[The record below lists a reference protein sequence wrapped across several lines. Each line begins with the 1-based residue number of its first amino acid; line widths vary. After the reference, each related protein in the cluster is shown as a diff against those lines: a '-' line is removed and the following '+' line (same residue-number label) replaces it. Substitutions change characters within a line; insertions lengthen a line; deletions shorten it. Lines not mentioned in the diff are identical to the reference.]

1 MKTTWKQSAASWAAV
16 ACIGSA
22 LTGTALADYPAAT
35 TALNPVIYL
44 PLNSTAPAPAEP
56 VGANLGSLS
65 SLVATYTGG
74 PTRGLPG
81 AISGDAD
88 TSAQVAGGQISV
100 PFSAEYNPN
109 GPFSVEAWLRP
120 SALPGALTSPLSSAN
135 AGDPRSGWFFYQI
148 ANGDG
153 WNFRM
158 FTGVGLGTAVDISA
172 FVPLEVDVWYH
183 VAVTYDGT
191 TARIYVNGVE
201 GGSGD
206 PVNYVANR
214 GGRLVVGARSDLA
227 FAWSGGADE
236 VALYNSSLSAARV
249 AAHYAAGTGGG
260 SYTATVQA
268 DAPTVYLRLGEGPL
282 IFPTATNVGTL
293 GSAADAIHLPG
304 TTPGTPALAA
314 PAAAGF
320 STTNRSVALDGTNG
334 IVRIPAQ
341 DGVSVTEASITGW
354 IWRDGTQPAFA
365 GVVFRRGTGVA
376 ATGLNFI
383 GNGTTLGYH
392 WEDLPASYNFGSGLV
407 VPDRQWTF
415 VALTVNADQAV
426 LYMGTPSG
434 LSAAT
439 NIAFHGT
446 HDFGNGVTTEIG
458 RDATGGRQF
467 RGRVDEVA
475 IFDRA
480 LTTAEVQTLYS
491 AALPAILAVRQTPAD
506 PIYEGL
512 NVTYQAVVARTATV
526 TYQWRK
532 EGQPLSGQTASSLV
546 LPSVSFP
553 DVASYDVIARI
564 GSTSLTSAPVSL
576 AIVSSA
582 PVVSAPPTSATRFL
596 NGTVRF
602 TTAAVGTQPM
612 EFTWRK
618 GETLVG
624 SGPTLTI
631 TDLQA
636 SDAGT
641 YTVTISNPLGT
652 NTASADLTLVTP
664 TGYAAASTDAG
675 PVAYWRLNETTG
687 NIAQDYWGSFDAV
700 ARDTV
705 VKGSAG
711 PTGGGFASTN
721 SAYTFNGST
730 TVEGPALNLNSA
742 NVTIV
747 AWIKP
752 NGAPDDYDGLVF
764 ARGGSTVAGL
774 DYQQGGQLGYHWNDT
789 SDTWGWGSG
798 LYPEDGV
805 WNFVALVVEPT
816 QATLY
821 LDSGTG
827 LGLLGA
833 VNGVTHGPEEFNG
846 AIRFGSDSATG
857 RFFNGSIDEVA
868 VYNRSL
874 SNDEITAL
882 QFAGRNG
889 TYAPKTVAIT
899 GSPRSRTVMAG
910 TSQVLAGSASGSV
923 PLSFQWRKD
932 GTNIPGA
939 IRSRITIDPAA
950 LSDTGSYD
958 LVVQQGVTTRST
970 TPATLTVLPVPS
982 YLDAREGLVLHLP
995 FDGALA
1001 DTSGR
1006 GNNGTAVGAPT
1017 FTSGRIGSGALGY
1030 RTEVAEGAVTRAD
1043 YVTLG
1048 TPTDLNFGTGSF
1060 SVAFWTKFTGSPG
1073 DLPFIGNNTGSY
1085 GGSGFTFAPSYG
1097 SGSWSW
1103 SLNDGVNP
1111 SGWPGVAAQYGND
1124 AGYPDALNDGLW
1136 HHVVHIVDR
1145 SADVTTWV
1153 DGVKVHAKSIAGIDF
1168 NLDTGL
1174 AVVIGQDA
1182 NGTYA
1187 EAGSFEMDDLGIWR
1201 RALTD
1206 FEAQAIHVVGSQ
1218 FNRSF
1223 DVAPP
1228 TEVVVTVSVL
1238 DGNLILGWTSGTL
1251 QGTPT
1256 INGPWN
1262 AVPGATAPSAS
1273 VTPTDDQRFFR
1284 VIQ

>member
-1 MKTTWKQSAASWAAV
+1 MNTTRKRTTALWAAAV
-16 ACIGSA
+16 WIGTA
-22 LTGTALADYPAAT
+22 LTGTALANYPA
-35 TALNPVIYL
+35 TALGLNPAIYL
-44 PLNSTAPAPAEP
+44 RLDSTAPAPNEP
-56 VGANLGSLS
+56 VAANLGSLS
-65 SLVATYTGG
+65 TLSGSYTGG
-74 PTRGLPG
+74 PSRGLPG
-81 AISGDAD
+81 AIAGDSD
-88 TSAQVAGGQISV
+88 TSIQVSGGQVSV
-100 PFSAEYNPN
+100 PFNAGYNPN

-120 SALPGALTSPLSSAN
+120 AALPGALTSPLSSAI

-148 ANGDG
+148 ANGGG

-158 FTGVGLGTAVDISA
+158 FTGVGLATAVDISA
-172 FVPLEVDVWYH
+172 FVPLEIDTWYH

-201 GGSGD
+201 GGSGN

-214 GGRLVVGARSDLA
+214 GGPLVVGARSDLA

-236 VALYNSSLSAARV
+236 VALYNAALSPARI
-249 AAHYAAGTGGG
+249 AAHFAAGTGGG
-260 SYTATVQA
+260 SYAATVQA
-268 DAPTVYLRLGEGPL
+268 DAPTLYLRLGEGPL
-282 IFPTATNVGTL
+282 ILPTAVNTGTL
-293 GSAADAIHLPG
+293 GSAADATYLPG

-320 STTNRSVALDGTNG
+320 PETNRSVALDGSAG

-341 DGVSVTEASITGW
+341 EGVFVNEATITGW
-354 IWRDGTQPAFA
+354 IWRDGVQPGFA

-392 WEDLPASYNFGSGLV
+392 WEDLPASYNFSSGLV

-415 VALTVNADQAV
+415 VALTVSAEQAV
-426 LYMGTPSG
+426 LYMGTPAG

-439 NIAFHGT
+439 NNAFHGP

-467 RGRVDEVA
+467 RGRLDEVA

-480 LTTAEVQTLYS
+480 LTTTDVQSLFTS
-491 AALPAILAVRQTPAD
+491 ALPAILTVRQTPAD
-506 PIYEGL
+506 PIYEGV
-512 NVTYQAVVARTATV
+512 NVTYQAAVATGGAGTA

-532 EGQPLSGQTASSLV
+532 GGQILNGQTASSLV
-546 LPSVSFP
+546 LPAVSFP
-553 DVASYDVIARI
+553 DVAAYDVIARV
-564 GSTSLTSAPVSL
+564 GTTSLTSAPINL

-582 PVVSAPPTSATRFL
+582 PVVSTTPTSAVRFP
-596 NGTVRF
+596 NGSVRF

-612 EFTWRK
+612 EFIWRK
-618 GETLVG
+618 GDVIVG
-624 SGPTLTI
+624 SGPTLSL

-636 SDAGT
+636 ADAGT
-641 YTVTISNPLGT
+641 YTVSISNPLGSQ
-652 NTASADLTLVTP
+652 TASADLSLVTP
-664 TGYAAASTDAG
+664 SGFAATATDAG
-675 PVAYWRLNETTG
+675 PFAYWRLNETTG
-687 NIAQDYWGSFDAV
+687 NIAQDYWGGFDAV
-700 ARDTV
+700 PRAAV
-705 VKGSAG
+705 VKGAAG
-711 PTGGGFASTN
+711 PVGGGFANDNT
-721 SAYTFNGST
+721 AYTFNGST
-730 TVEGPALNLNSA
+730 AVDGPSLNLNSA
-742 NVTIV
+742 TVTIV

-752 NGAPDDYDGLVF
+752 NGPQDNYDGLVF
-764 ARGGSTVAGL
+764 ARGGSTVSGL
-774 DYQQGGQLGYHWNDT
+774 DYQQGGQLGYHWNDA
-789 SDTWGWGSG
+789 SSTWSWGSG

-805 WNFVALVVEPT
+805 WNFVALVVEPA
-816 QATLY
+816 QATIY
-821 LDSGTG
+821 LDPGTG
-827 LGLLGA
+827 LLA
-833 VNGVTHGPEEFNG
+833 SVNDVSHSPEEFNG
-846 AIRFGSDSATG
+846 PIRFGTDSGTG
-857 RFFNGSIDEVA
+857 RFFNGDIDEV
-868 VYNRSL
+868 VIYNRSL
-874 SNDEITAL
+874 APEEITAL
-882 QFAGRNG
+882 QVAGRAG

-899 GSPRSRTVMAG
+899 GSPRSTTVMAG
-910 TSQVLAGSASGSV
+910 TRQVLAGSASGSV

-950 LSDTGSYD
+950 VSDTGSYE
-958 LVVQQGVTTRST
+958 LVVQQGATTRTT
-970 TPATLTVLPVPS
+970 TPATLTVKPVPA

-995 FDGALA
+995 FDRSLA

-1017 FTSGRIGSGALGY
+1017 FTTGPIGSAALSY
-1030 RTEVAEGAVTRAD
+1030 RTEVTDGAVSRAD

-1048 TPTDLNFGTGSF
+1048 TPADLAFGTGSF
-1060 SVAFWTKFTGSPG
+1060 SVAFWTRFTGSPG
-1073 DLPFIGNNTGSY
+1073 DLPFFGNNTGSY

-1103 SLNDGVNP
+1103 SLNDGTNP

-1124 AGYPDALNDGLW
+1124 AGYPDALNDGQW

-1153 DGVKVHAKSIAGIDF
+1153 DGVKVHSKSIAGLDF

-1174 AVVIGQDA
+1174 EVVIGQDA

-1187 EAGSFEMDDLGIWR
+1187 EAGAFEMDDLGVWR

-1206 FEAQAIHVVGSQ
+1206 FEAQAIHLVGNQ
-1218 FNRSF
+1218 YGRSF

-1228 TEVVVTVSVL
+1228 TEVIVSFSV
-1238 DGNLILGWTSGTL
+1238 DGSNLVLGWTSGTL
-1251 QGTPT
+1251 EGAPT
-1256 INGPWN
+1256 INGPWTS
-1262 AVPGATAPSAS
+1262 VPGATAPSTVVVPS
-1273 VTPTDDQRFFR
+1273 ESQRFFR